1 MGANFRSTALQ
12 RYEAL
17 RVLAEEEQK
26 IGERAAAQADSQDLA
41 GTHETRALALP
52 AAPSP
57 AESSPR
63 GLLQGG
69 DTAKRASLAV
79 WRQERY
85 AGDGGQGREG
95 EGVKGILPGQAFY
108 PEKFIAEDKEDPST
122 EHTQRPPQTRERQRH
137 KPAFSLHSP
146 AASAS
151 VAPVT
156 RDMGEV
162 EWIGDPP
169 PGAQVKRPEDES
181 RDQEGGDEE
190 PQIGGVGI
198 NLMLRETPPFEVVS
212 VVPGGPAS
220 HAVPHPEDKDKF
232 KASGDSDLL
241 LRARDR
247 LMTVD
252 GRDVSQ
258 MRDIAQVSALF
269 RGPVGTPV
277 EMSVVRP
284 GFLPEDDSGR
294 HLRLTVVRG
303 PVPRGQDSAL
313 VPTDSRLTAVEN
325 ANAAVNPG
333 VSTARA
339 LDFSQGGAGREL
351 APAAAEAE
359 GTSLEML
366 DFSQGGAS
374 RELAPAVETNT
385 AASVPGT
392 WIETKLRDGSTVFV
406 NHELKSYSRVRPDP
420 TVNPPPQA
428 QTREIPSG
436 GAHADT
442 SGGAGG
448 GESDRSATEERLVE
462 LRERLERLQEEKR
475 KLERAGEE
483 GGIGLQLG
491 FYAAGSG

>member
-1 MGANFRSTALQ
+1 VGANFRSTALQ
-12 RYEAL
+12 RHEAL

-41 GTHETRALALP
+41 GTRETRALPQP
-52 AAPSP
+52 AAPGP
-57 AESSPR
+57 GCP
-63 GLLQGG
+63 
-69 DTAKRASLAV
+69 SLPLSQAP
-79 WRQERY
+79 
-85 AGDGGQGREG
+85 
-95 EGVKGILPGQAFY
+95 EGVKGILPGEAFY
-108 PEKFIAEDKEDPST
+108 PENFISEDKEDPST

-146 AASAS
+146 GASAS
-151 VAPVT
+151 GAPVT
-156 RDMGEV
+156 RDIGEV

-169 PGAQVKRPEDES
+169 PGAQVQRPEDES
-181 RDQEGGDEE
+181 RDQGGGVVE
-190 PQIGGVGI
+190 PQVGGVGI

-220 HAVPHPEDKDKF
+220 RAVPHPDDKDKF

-258 MRDIAQVSALF
+258 MSEIAQVSALF

-277 EMSVVRP
+277 EISVVRP
-284 GFLPEDDSGR
+284 GFLPEDDPET
-294 HLRLTVVRG
+294 HLRVTVVRG
-303 PVPRGQDSAL
+303 PVPRGPAL
-313 VPTDSRLTAVEN
+313 VPTDSMRAAVEN
-325 ANAAVNPG
+325 ENPPVNKTG
-333 VSTARA
+333 VSTSRA

-359 GTSLEML
+359 GASLEMF

-374 RELAPAVETNT
+374 RELAPGVETNT
-385 AASVPGT
+385 AVPGT
-392 WIETKLRDGSTVFV
+392 WVETKMRDGSTVYV
-406 NHELKSYSRVRPDP
+406 NHELKSFSRVRPNW

-436 GAHADT
+436 AAHADT

-448 GESDRSATEERLVE
+448 GESDRTATEERLVE
-462 LRERLERLQEEKR
+462 LRGRLERLQEEK
-475 KLERAGEE
+475 KQLERATDE